1 MASDGMGGLIGKLGE
16 AQKSMNAMMLFADV
30 LNKTQKRIKAIIKSE
45 GTQDKD
51 KLAEALAKDR
61 IDWMM
66 TDMATVAE
74 MLEGFEAEEAD
85 DAN

>member
-16 AQKSMNAMMLFADV
+16 VQKGMNAMMLFADV

-51 KLAEALAKDR
+51 KLAEALANDR
-61 IDWMM
+61 LDWMM

-74 MLEGFEAEEAD
+74 MMEGFEAEEAD